1 MVHFNVFGGSI
12 SSFFWGWT
20 MALWLYHMTR
30 FNDPRST
37 EWRHGQVAIATSPA
51 AHESAPLRVPG
62 VARSRCAWKYGI
74 RYTIGISN
82 ISMYILKKS
91 IFEWVNA
98 VKWLRTY
105 WMLEYWS
112 ILEPVFRQSFYDFLV
127 LLWFDHRCYRPG
139 STQIPIWEPW
149 WSQAN
154 LGTSWDIMAE
164 NLPPFFSSLLADLA
178 GATPGD
184 IMTCLDLIL
193 DQAGCADLC
202 AICGM
207 VALSTNMY

>member
-1 MVHFNVFGGSI
+1 MYLVGVSAHFLGVNYGP
-12 SSFFWGWT
+12 
-20 MALWLYHMTR
+20 MALPHDQIQRPTVHR
-30 FNDPRST
+30 
-37 EWRHGQVAIATSPA
+37 VAPWTGCHCNFSRR
-51 AHESAPLRVPG
+51 HESAPLRVPG
-62 VARSRCAWKYGI
+62 VARSRCVWKYGI

-139 STQIPIWEPW
+139 STLIPIWEPW

-164 NLPPFFSSLLADLA
+164 NLPPFFSSLLPDLA